1 MEVKKTNR
9 RKESIAEDMNQDAKT
24 PAFNEKRTI
33 QRRVAY
39 ATELFQ
45 GDITIRTLL
54 ESLAEGVVIVDSA
67 ANIVFINSQTER
79 IFGYQKEEIVG
90 RPLNIL
96 IPEKLHSAHEK
107 HVNDYFKSP
116 RVRPMG
122 KGRDLIGHKKDG
134 RDFPV
139 EISLSFLEA
148 DGNRLS
154 MAFVTDITLRKKAEK
169 DLTTRNE
176 ELDDFAHTVAHDL
189 KGSLTSLLGY
199 SELLSQRD
207 VNLEKQTIRDSL
219 DQICTSSRKMANIID
234 ELLLLASVRKED
246 VEVTSLVMLSI
257 VNDALLRLKS
267 EVKISEIEIV
277 LADDFPE
284 ALGHAPW
291 VEEVWYNYIGNAI
304 KYGGDPA
311 KIEIGGELQ
320 DNGFAQ
326 FWVKDNG
333 PGLNDVEQS
342 RLFTAYALQERK
354 SGGHGL
360 GLSIVKR
367 IVEKLNGG
375 VGVQSHVSEGSIFSF
390 TLPSV

>member
-1 MEVKKTNR
+1 MKETDR
-9 RKESIAEDMNQDAKT
+9 IKESIAEDMNQDTKS
-24 PAFNEKRTI
+24 PAFNEKRAI
-33 QRRVAY
+33 QKRVAY
-39 ATELFQ
+39 ASELFQ

-54 ESLAEGVVIVDSA
+54 ESLAESVIIVDSA

-79 IFGYQKEEIVG
+79 LFGYQKEEIVG
-90 RPLNIL
+90 RPLNTL
-96 IPEKLHSAHEK
+96 IPKKLHSAHEK
-107 HVNDYFKSP
+107 HVDEYFKSP

-139 EISLSFLEA
+139 EISLCFLEV
-148 DGNRLS
+148 DGNSLS

-169 DLTTRNE
+169 DLKTRNE

-189 KGSLTSLLGY
+189 KGSLTCLLGY
-199 SELLSQRD
+199 SELLSQPD
-207 VNLEKQTIRDSL
+207 VNLEKQAIRDSL

-246 VEVTSLVMLSI
+246 IEVTPLAMLSI

-267 EVKISEIEIV
+267 EAKTAGIEII
-277 LADDFPE
+277 LAADFPE

-291 VEEVWYNYIGNAI
+291 IEEVWYNYITNAI

-320 DNGFAQ
+320 GNGSAR

-333 PGLNDVEQS
+333 PGLTDVEQS
-342 RLFTAYALQERK
+342 CLFTAYALQKRK

-367 IVEKLNGG
+367 IVVKLSGEVAVESQ
-375 VGVQSHVSEGSIFSF
+375 VGEGSLFSF
-390 TLPSV
+390 TLPSA